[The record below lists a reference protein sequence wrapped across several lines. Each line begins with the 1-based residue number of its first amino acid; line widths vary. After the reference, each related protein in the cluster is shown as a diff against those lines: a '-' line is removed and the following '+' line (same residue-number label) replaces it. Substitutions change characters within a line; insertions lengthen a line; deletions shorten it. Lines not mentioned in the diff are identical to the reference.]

1 VDDAPLNDS
10 ELEDLERIVAGASP
24 APWEVFAGP
33 GIAGDDFIRLGG
45 NNDAQPD
52 MYVSYDG
59 KSAPESDLDF
69 IAAARNYLP
78 RLLAE
83 VRQRRAAS

>member
-1 VDDAPLNDS
+1 VGSL
-10 ELEDLERIVAGASP
+10 RWP
-24 APWEVFAGP
+24 A
-33 GIAGDDFIRLGG
+33 IARDDFIRLGG
-45 NNDAQPD
+45 NDDAQPD
-52 MYVSYDG
+52 MYVSHDG